1 MIADCSPANLLQWNP
16 SETIRIFDPR
26 PQCWSLNARHFGHRH
41 CRWCSLLQYFCYA
54 MFGPNYDF
62 SFTDLKWYNVW
73 KDMRLMDEES
83 FWIFRD
89 HIFTWWCFI
98 RVPRETIYLHSCHQS
113 HCYTILQI
121 PWILLASKWL
131 VLYSVATLPV
141 AFSLNLTLTVGP
153 YWSSSSYIYYGK
165 SYSFITQV
173 HSRKGWSENAKSAI
187 CTNNVMLE
195 RSIRYRHYF
204 IDKTLRPTV

>member
-1 MIADCSPANLLQWNP
+1 
-16 SETIRIFDPR
+16 
-26 PQCWSLNARHFGHRH
+26 
-41 CRWCSLLQYFCYA
+41 
-54 MFGPNYDF
+54 
-62 SFTDLKWYNVW
+62 
-73 KDMRLMDEES
+73 MRLMDEES

-113 HCYTILQI
+113 HCYIILQI

-141 AFSLNLTLTVGP
+141 AFSRNFSLNLTLTLGP

-165 SYSFITQV
+165 SYLFITQV
-173 HSRKGWSENAKSAI
+173 HSGKFSEGLEWKCKKISA
-187 CTNNVMLE
+187 LLH
-195 RSIRYRHYF
+195 RQDSSSYSIREVIWTLPSDNETSF
-204 IDKTLRPTV
+204 KTPWERVQHFWQSKNQWWTGRTGCFLKD

>member
-1 MIADCSPANLLQWNP
+1 MMKVADCGPANLLQWNP

-26 PQCWSLNARHFGHRH
+26 PQWSLNARHFGHRH

-113 HCYTILQI
+113 HCYIILQI

-131 VLYSVATLPV
+131 VLSQRCLLPFLWILHWHSAPIGPPPV
-141 AFSLNLTLTVGP
+141 TFTMANHIPLLHRYILGRVGVKMQKVP
-153 YWSSSSYIYYGK
+153 Y
-165 SYSFITQV
+165 
-173 HSRKGWSENAKSAI
+173 A
-187 CTNNVMLE
+187 
-195 RSIRYRHYF
+195 
-204 IDKTLRPTV
+204 PTM